1 LESLKRLNE
10 DKLLNAKREVS
21 NMQEV
26 YESKVDGNL
35 RKVKRELADKSQ
47 ENQRISNQLSQLK
60 SEYETEIM

>member
-1 LESLKRLNE
+1 
-10 DKLLNAKREVS
+10 
-21 NMQEV
+21 MQEV